1 MYRSILVLITL
12 FISNLSSANS
22 WEQQAFQ
29 VEIGAEHR
37 AHSVD
42 ESGASS
48 SIAIQS
54 NLTKLIQGVGV
65 KVGGNISHVQPDSET
80 FTSHINYNFSA
91 GSRIFL
97 SPNVNWDLSAVTSE
111 QLTPELPMAAIYRN
125 VQSPFNLTNTQAYA
139 SHFNFGSDQAKR
151 ALELSYEY
159 GRQDLALT
167 EQFNHY
173 GQDTTQN
180 LNARFQN
187 RITEDSFLV
196 IKYQFSQFEKSFA
209 TPSDSTLNLNTLLLG
224 FKTSYLSN
232 SQVEIL
238 VGNNNSKDSI
248 TQKSD
253 DTFSWKITN
262 NLNLSDYLIWNIS
275 ISEDNQ
281 DSNDENFITAKT
293 VEFATDLGYLFTDNV
308 HLAVELRAKTRQY
321 GNTIKSKQEL
331 AEFSITYR
339 VLEQLNLRSEVHWYR
354 NNDSRD
360 RYDLDGYQ
368 LNIGVLWRL
377 L

>member
-80 FTSHINYNFSA
+80 FTSHTNYNFSA

-238 VGNNNSKDSI
+238 VGNNNSKDSV

-262 NLNLSDYLIWNIS
+262 NLNLSDYLIWNVS

>member
-80 FTSHINYNFSA
+80 FTSHTNYNFSA

-180 LNARFQN
+180 LNTRFQN

-238 VGNNNSKDSI
+238 VGNNNSKDSV

-262 NLNLSDYLIWNIS
+262 NLNLSDYLIWNVS

>member
-37 AHSVD
+37 ALSVD

-54 NLTKLIQGVGV
+54 NLTKFIQGIGV

-80 FTSHINYNFSA
+80 FTSHTNYNFSA

-238 VGNNNSKDSI
+238 VGNNNSKDSV

-262 NLNLSDYLIWNIS
+262 NLNLSDYLIWNVS